1 MDKQEV
7 LDLLSQ
13 LQADVEWEQSIAF
26 AAALDVAMK
35 RVKDWERLKEKIK
48 ESKRWIN
55 VENLDYYTGYV
66 CALSNLEGLMAE
78 MEKEDDS
85 N

>member
-13 LQADVEWEQSIAF
+13 LQADVEWEKSIAF

-35 RVKDWERLKEKIK
+35 RVKDWERLKEEIK
-48 ESKRWIN
+48 EYKSGIEPNSASEIWIIS
-55 VENLDYYTGYV
+55 
-66 CALSNLEGLMAE
+66 ALSYIEGCMAE
-78 MEKEDDS
+78 MENE
-85 N
+85 NE